1 MLAASPVRVKQP
13 CSWRGC
19 CPHASHALL
28 VESSSAV
35 KGSVSLLAPLLALL
49 WQDACQHRLSPGHH
63 SLRVSPIPKCSF
75 WLEAQG
81 CVFTECSFA
90 SVYQSYCGGTMTHG
104 AQREPCHLSGRA
116 HRVLHRDISYGFI
129 ADYHKFGHYMSHALN
144 ALYFLENSP
153 LHIDGRDW
161 QSTSLN
167 RRRHISSQIFLYRKV
182 RVYRKLT
189 KHLLHREDGNPAF
202 IHMNYAE
209 LVLFILGI

>member
-28 VESSSAV
+28 AEGSSAV
-35 KGSVSLLAPLLALL
+35 KGSVSLLVPLLVLL

-75 WLEAQG
+75 WLETQG

-116 HRVLHRDISYGFI
+116 QSPPQRYLLWLHSW
-129 ADYHKFGHYMSHALN
+129 L
-144 ALYFLENSP
+144 
-153 LHIDGRDW
+153 
-161 QSTSLN
+161 
-167 RRRHISSQIFLYRKV
+167 SQIWSLCVTHTQYPIFFGK
-182 RVYRKLT
+182 
-189 KHLLHREDGNPAF
+189 
-202 IHMNYAE
+202 
-209 LVLFILGI
+209 